1 MTFDAPSNLLRS
13 FFGIVPSPL
22 GDTLTLVVLVLGA
35 TLLPIDRIVLFFL
48 FASNDRSIVIEAE
61 GRPEVEKDFCLFKFK
76 KLASCFYL
84 NLTKDGHLGVLPS
97 DLTEMRIE
105 WRCLLALLL

>member
-1 MTFDAPSNLLRS
+1 M
-13 FFGIVPSPL
+13 
-22 GDTLTLVVLVLGA
+22 
-35 TLLPIDRIVLFFL
+35 LFSL

-61 GRPEVEKDFCLFKFK
+61 GRPEVEKDFCFLYLK
-76 KLASCFYL
+76 KSVPRLYL
-84 NLTKDGHLGVLPS
+84 NLMKDGHLGVLPS

>member
-1 MTFDAPSNLLRS
+1 MTFNAPSNLLGIFLRITLS
-13 FFGIVPSPL
+13 PFGE
-22 GDTLTLVVLVLGA
+22 TLTLGVLVLSA
-35 TLLPIDRIVLFFL
+35 TLLSIDRSVFL
-48 FASNDRSIVIEAE
+48 LLLARDDGTIMVEAE